1 MPLMEQGS
9 IEDPSDSDPHAVPS
23 CPSLPIFPIDK
34 GVKLNFVPV
43 HVAEANV
50 GSCLCMLSESGERY
64 KVLYLKKQCDCSVP
78 LQSAAG
84 CQSEGVMAEKYASAY
99 DIFQIDYCRLVV
111 QRCMDLIGAAKP
123 EKMRNKK
130 YIPLCASISEG
141 VYMENCKLV
150 GVYKETC
157 KGVFTENC
165 KLVEKKR
172 MNLIGAA
179 QPENMRNKKCS
190 PLCARISEGLF
201 ACIQA

>member
-1 MPLMEQGS
+1 MPLMEQGP

-23 CPSLPIFPIDK
+23 CPSLPISPSK
-34 GVKLNFVPV
+34 NNA
-43 HVAEANV
+43 H
-50 GSCLCMLSESGERY
+50 
-64 KVLYLKKQCDCSVP
+64 LKNQSDCSGP

-84 CQSEGVMAEKYASAY
+84 CQIEGVIAEKYVSAY
-99 DIFQIDYCRLVV
+99 DIFQIDYCRLVG

-123 EKMRNKK
+123 ENMRNKK
-130 YIPLCASISEG
+130 FIPLCARISEG

-165 KLVEKKR
+165 KLVEQKR

-179 QPENMRNKKCS
+179 KPENMRNKKFS
-190 PLCARISEGLF
+190 PLCARIS
-201 ACIQA
+201 